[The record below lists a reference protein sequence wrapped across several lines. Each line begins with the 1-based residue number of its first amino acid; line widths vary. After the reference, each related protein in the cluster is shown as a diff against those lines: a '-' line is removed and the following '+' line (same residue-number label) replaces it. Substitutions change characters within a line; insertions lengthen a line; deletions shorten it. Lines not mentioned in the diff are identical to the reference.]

1 MCYPLILGTALYNI
15 VRLILKRHPYK
26 ETSIVDYNIVMI
38 IIPCV
43 LYGSTIGSLV
53 NNFIPPIVADCLI
66 IVLLTAFSTK
76 FFLKLRGLIRQ
87 SKAQK

>member
-1 MCYPLILGTALYNI
+1 
-15 VRLILKRHPYK
+15 
-26 ETSIVDYNIVMI
+26 MI

-66 IVLLTAFSTK
+66 IALLTLFTIK
-76 FFLKLRGLIRQ
+76 FLLKLKALIRE
-87 SKAQK
+87 SKLKQEQKDILTTESAKNGVN